1 MAFEVGYM
9 IDEEKSY
16 CIMDIKEADPQL
28 EKHRKE
34 VIEKYID
41 YELVLMNDFKIQGK
55 SLEDYI
61 DYMKII
67 LWYIKEVRAESIKKD
82 LGV

>member
-1 MAFEVGYM
+1 MK
-9 IDEEKSY
+9 EEEESY

-34 VIEKYID
+34 VIEKYIE
-41 YELVLMNDFKIQGK
+41 YELVLMNDFKNQGK
-55 SLEDYI
+55 SFDDYI
-61 DYMKII
+61 DYMKTI
-67 LWYIKEVRAESIKKD
+67 LWYIKEVRAELIKKD